1 MAPTA
6 DERAYLLLSQQMEP
20 NNSAFPTVI
29 NAHNF
34 FASQLPWMRVS
45 ENFRAQLSVL
55 SENELAIQE
64 MLEHWRLTY
73 EAHPHA

>member
-1 MAPTA
+1 
-6 DERAYLLLSQQMEP
+6 MEP
-20 NNSAFPTVI
+20 NDSAFPTAI

-34 FASQLPWMRVS
+34 FASQSPWMRVS

-64 MLEHWRLTY
+64 MLEHWRLIY